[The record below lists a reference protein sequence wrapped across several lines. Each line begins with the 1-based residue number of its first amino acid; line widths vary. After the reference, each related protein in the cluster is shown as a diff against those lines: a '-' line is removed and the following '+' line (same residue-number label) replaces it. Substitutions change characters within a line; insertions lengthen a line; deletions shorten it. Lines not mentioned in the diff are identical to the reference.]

1 MKSYYYVY
9 KHGDNAPRVRHA
21 TLKIAQDEAE
31 RLAGKEPGKCF
42 EILQCVGYS
51 STAKASTFWMDG
63 EEPEAPRYRML
74 EEGETINNDDEFTVD
89 GGMHWRRV
97 IMGGGK
103 FYAKERLP
111 HRRPL

>member
-1 MKSYYYVY
+1 MKPYYYVY
-9 KHGDNAPRVRHA
+9 KHGASGPSVKHA

-31 RLAGKEPGKCF
+31 RLAAKEPGECF

-63 EEPEAPRYRML
+63 AEPEILPDYRML
-74 EEGETINNDDEFTVD
+74 QDGDSIREGDEYLSA
-89 GGMHWRRV
+89 GEWH
-97 IMGGGK
+97 K
-103 FYAKERLP
+103 KEYGFGQPFSLVTYVP